1 MTVTYPRK
9 FRDQFG
15 AREILAIVVR
25 DREIQNLTLNR
36 YRYSEQR
43 ACKDLT
49 EVIERLDGQQR
60 ELIRDLSRHIHDEAR
75 HANWLTE
82 LLYDLGAE
90 LNVPPGLSY
99 IDEFERL
106 VHDTGGK
113 PGKEIDLDFYLIES
127 LAAINVTEKRGCL
140 YFSAH
145 IHALKNAPQT
155 PENLKIRE
163 CIARILP
170 EEAGHV
176 RWGNRWLAQMAR
188 TSPQNAE
195 RVEAAK
201 RRYTAIEQAAFE
213 TSMDVTLGAELR
225 RAQWLL
231 EISETLPVWERPG
244 YLMEHLP
251 RILPETQMHRLSL
264 VQIAFQRDPVQF
276 MQQFLP
282 AFLGLGRTA
291 KADAPE
297 APESSYVRKTA

>member
-15 AREILAIVVR
+15 AREILSMVVR
-25 DREIQNLTLNR
+25 DQEIHNITLNR

-49 EVIERLDGQQR
+49 DVVERLDGQNR
-60 ELIRDLSRHIHDEAR
+60 ELIRDLSRHISDEAR
-75 HANWLTE
+75 HALWLTE

-90 LNVPPGLSY
+90 LNTPPGPSY

-106 VHDTGGK
+106 IDDDGGA
-113 PGKEIDLDFYLIES
+113 PGRDLDIDYFVIET

-145 IHALKNAPQT
+145 IHALKQAEQT
-155 PENLKIRE
+155 PENVKVRKTIE
-163 CIARILP
+163 QIMP

-176 RWGNRWLAQMAR
+176 RWGNRWLAEMAR
-188 TSPQNAE
+188 TSPENRE

-213 TSMDVTLGAELR
+213 VGMDITLGAEMR
-225 RAQWLL
+225 RFQRLV
-231 EISETLPVWERPG
+231 EIAETLPVLSRPT
-244 YLMEHLP
+244 YLLEHLP
-251 RILPETQMHRLSL
+251 RILPETQMARLS
-264 VQIAFQRDPVQF
+264 IAQMVFQRDPAQF
-276 MQQFLP
+276 MRQVLP
-282 AFLGLGRTA
+282 ALFNLIQTPPEQES
-291 KADAPE
+291 PE
-297 APESSYVRKTA
+297 AAYLRRVSA

>member
-15 AREILAIVVR
+15 AREILGMVVR
-25 DREIQNLTLNR
+25 DQEIQNITLNR

-49 EVIERLDGQQR
+49 GLIERLNGQNR

-75 HANWLTE
+75 HAQWLTD

-90 LNVPPGLSY
+90 LDTPPGPSY

-106 VHDTGGK
+106 IDDDGGT
-113 PGKEIDLDFYLIES
+113 PGKDHDLDTFLIET

-145 IHALKNAPQT
+145 IHALKNAEKT
-155 PENLKIRE
+155 KENIAIRE
-163 CIARILP
+163 TIEKILP

-188 TSPQNAE
+188 TSAKNAE
-195 RVEAAK
+195 RVEGAK
-201 RRYTAIEQAAFE
+201 RKYSAIEHAAFE
-213 TSMDVTLGAELR
+213 VGMDVTLGAEVR
-225 RAQWLL
+225 RLQRLV
-231 EISETLPVWERPG
+231 EIADTMPIWDRPG
-244 YLMEHLP
+244 YLLEHLP
-251 RILPETQMHRLSL
+251 RILPETQAARFSL
-264 VQIAFQRDPVQF
+264 AQLAFKRDPATFLQK
-276 MQQFLP
+276 FLP
-282 AFLGLGRTA
+282 TLFNLTQTKTQANSEAAAFN
-291 KADAPE
+291 
-297 APESSYVRKTA
+297 